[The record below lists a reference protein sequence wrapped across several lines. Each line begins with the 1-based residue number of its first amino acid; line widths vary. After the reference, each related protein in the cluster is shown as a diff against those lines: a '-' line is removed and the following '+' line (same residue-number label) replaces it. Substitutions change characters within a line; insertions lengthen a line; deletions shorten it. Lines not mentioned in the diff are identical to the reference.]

1 MITACKSVSLTLPL
15 RSLDKV
21 RAFLSIARAVQAP
34 QKGVVMRY
42 VLLLLLL
49 AVAGWGSDL
58 GTNERAHG
66 ELQPTIFAAAF
77 GSH

>member
-1 MITACKSVSLTLPL
+1 
-15 RSLDKV
+15 
-21 RAFLSIARAVQAP
+21 
-34 QKGVVMRY
+34 MRY

-49 AVAGWGSDL
+49 VVVGLSSDL
-58 GTNERAHG
+58 GTSERAQTM